1 MMQPYPVFLI
11 DLDRRRCVVIGGDH
25 EAERKT
31 RELLEVGAR
40 PVVIAEE
47 VDPGLDA
54 LARADRIE
62 RISRH
67 YRDGDL
73 RGAFLVIASGQ
84 SETRNRAI
92 RSEARGEGAICNVM
106 DVPELCDFVAGSVV
120 RRGPLTVSISTAG
133 CGPALAVRL
142 REQLQQLLTPAHGRL
157 LELMAGLRDQVKARH
172 PSFSERKRRWFALVD
187 SDVLEQLSAG
197 REAEAVQQMERIL
210 DLPSKA
216 LHSGGPAPL

>member
-1 MMQPYPVFLI
+1 MQPYPVFLI
-11 DLDRRRCVVIGGDH
+11 DLADRRCVVIGGDH

-40 PVVIAEE
+40 PLLIAAE
-47 VDPGLDA
+47 VTSGLAA

-62 RISRH
+62 HLSRD

-84 SETRNRAI
+84 PGACNHAI
-92 RSEARGEGAICNVM
+92 RNEARGEGTICNVM
-106 DVPELCDFVAGSVV
+106 DVPGLCDFVAGSVV
-120 RRGPLTVSISTAG
+120 RRGPLTVAISTAG

-142 REQLQQLLTPAHGRL
+142 REQLQELLTPAHGRL
-157 LELMAGLRDQVKARH
+157 LELMAGLRDRVKARH
-172 PSFSERKRRWFALVD
+172 PVFSERKRRWFALVD
-187 SDVLEQLSAG
+187 SDVLDKLAAG
-197 REAEAVQQMERIL
+197 REPEALRQMERIL

-216 LHSGGPAPL
+216 LRSGGPAPL